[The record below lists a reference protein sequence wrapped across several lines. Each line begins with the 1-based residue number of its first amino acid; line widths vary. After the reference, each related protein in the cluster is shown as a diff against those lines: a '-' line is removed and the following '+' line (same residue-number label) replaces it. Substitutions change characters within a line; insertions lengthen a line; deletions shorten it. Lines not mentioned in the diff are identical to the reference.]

1 MISDRLNLIEL
12 EERAALL
19 EKGLTSSEPLVR
31 IVDDDDELR
40 KGIAFLLSCEG
51 IENKG
56 FSSAEAY
63 LSEYHPSRPGCII
76 LDIKM
81 SGASGI
87 ELQKRLIEVGNS
99 LPIIFLSG
107 HGTLPLAVET
117 LRNGAVDFQ
126 EKPFDPD
133 RLLAS
138 VHQAIEKNIRE
149 RNESDILSQTIA
161 SYRQLSSREKQV
173 LKDASQLLSNKEI
186 GEHLGISFKTVEV
199 HRSNCFHKL
208 KIRKAKEAKQLLD
221 ILKRIGVV

>member
-1 MISDRLNLIEL
+1 MICDRLNLIEL

-19 EKGLTSSEPLVR
+19 EQGLDSEPLVR

-63 LSEYHPSRPGCII
+63 LSEYSLLRPGCII

-81 SGASGI
+81 TGASGI
-87 ELQKRLIEVGNS
+87 DLQKKLIEVGNS

-117 LRNGAVDFQ
+117 LRKGAVDFQ

-161 SYRQLSSREKQV
+161 SYRQLSLREKQV

-208 KIRKAKEAKQLLD
+208 KIRKAKEAKQLLN
-221 ILKRIGVV
+221 ILKRLGVA